1 LYLERT
7 ENVVV
12 GDYQQVWR
20 IKEHRTGS
28 YFCRPKTKL
37 LHKMIVCLNYSC
49 NSLQLIL
56 TFWNGTYKY
65 KRVAMAFHRSEIR
78 GLMIPFGHLLVSM
91 DFAYSVRSQLSLDHI
106 WMVVNL
112 NLWSNSFNESIVL
125 FLRSNLSRISVDN
138 RLIIVSNIQH
148 LLQHNL

>member
-1 LYLERT
+1 
-7 ENVVV
+7 
-12 GDYQQVWR
+12 
-20 IKEHRTGS
+20 
-28 YFCRPKTKL
+28 
-37 LHKMIVCLNYSC
+37 MIVYLNYSC

-56 TFWNGTYKY
+56 TFGTAPTNTNVLLWLFIDLKSGINDPVWSFIGLNGFCLFSKEST
-65 KRVAMAFHRSEIR
+65 
-78 GLMIPFGHLLVSM
+78 LP
-91 DFAYSVRSQLSLDHI
+91 DHI

>member
-1 LYLERT
+1 
-7 ENVVV
+7 
-12 GDYQQVWR
+12 
-20 IKEHRTGS
+20 
-28 YFCRPKTKL
+28 
-37 LHKMIVCLNYSC
+37 
-49 NSLQLIL
+49 
-56 TFWNGTYKY
+56 
-65 KRVAMAFHRSEIR
+65 
-78 GLMIPFGHLLVSM
+78 MIPFGHLLVSM